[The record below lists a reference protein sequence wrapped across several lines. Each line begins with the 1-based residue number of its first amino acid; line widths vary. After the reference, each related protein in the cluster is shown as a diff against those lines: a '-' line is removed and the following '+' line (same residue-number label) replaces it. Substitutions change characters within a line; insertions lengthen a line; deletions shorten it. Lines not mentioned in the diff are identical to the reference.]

1 MYINLLDR
9 SIDELRETSGNTEA
23 ATGATPGGV
32 TAASGIAALQEAA
45 GKTSADS
52 TQASYRV
59 FSDMVEMII
68 ELIRQF
74 YDIPRKFRILGQ
86 YGMEQYVT
94 YTNQGLQLQY
104 QGNAFGQDM
113 GYRLPVF
120 DVRVSAQR
128 KNEYTKVA
136 QNELALQFFQMG
148 FFNPQQVD
156 ASLMCLEMMDFDG
169 KDALMQKIAQMGT
182 MHQKLLQY
190 MQLALQLAQQIDP
203 MLAEKVAQDVI
214 MANGGATP
222 VGVGSMAP
230 GITQADNIG
239 GLPKE
244 EHAVVRN
251 ARQKSNEAAQPDSSG
266 MVADRG
272 MMK

>member
-1 MYINLLDR
+1 
-9 SIDELRETSGNTEA
+9 
-23 ATGATPGGV
+23 
-32 TAASGIAALQEAA
+32 
-45 GKTSADS
+45 
-52 TQASYRV
+52 
-59 FSDMVEMII
+59 
-68 ELIRQF
+68 
-74 YDIPRKFRILGQ
+74 
-86 YGMEQYVT
+86 
-94 YTNQGLQLQY
+94 
-104 QGNAFGQDM
+104 
-113 GYRLPVF
+113 
-120 DVRVSAQR
+120 
-128 KNEYTKVA
+128 
-136 QNELALQFFQMG
+136 
-148 FFNPQQVD
+148 
-156 ASLMCLEMMDFDG
+156 MMDFDG